1 MARQKYFTVEEAN
14 ALLPTLKPLMQAVL
28 ERRARVS
35 MTAQGQRALLH
46 DDKNNIGSSEFS
58 EMTQDFIAIEAL
70 LEEIRSYGVIVK
82 DLNGGL
88 IDFLC
93 DRNGRDV
100 YLCWKY
106 DEPEVEYFHE
116 LHAGFAGREPI

>member
-1 MARQKYFTVEEAN
+1 MAKQTYFTVEEAN
-14 ALLPTLKPLMQAVL
+14 ALLPTLKPLMQDIL

-35 MTAQGQRALLH
+35 MAAQDQRALLH
-46 DDKNNIGSSEFS
+46 DSKSNIGSAAFS
-58 EMTQDFIAIEAL
+58 AMTQDFIAIEELIA
-70 LEEIRSYGVIVK
+70 EIRSYGVIVK

-88 IDFLC
+88 LDFLC

-106 DEPEVEYFHE
+106 DEPEVEYYHE
-116 LHAGFAGREPI
+116 LHTGFAGREPI